1 MGLMEPI
8 KRAKA
13 AQTIDR
19 QQEVRTQLKG
29 GGGNYESYNRIDYSE

>member
-19 QQEVRTQLKG
+19 QQEVRTQVEGVG
-29 GGGNYESYNRIDYSE
+29 GGGGKL